1 MEEKALSQNNI
12 ILDLESDSYKAI
24 KVSHGLISGYSSIMF
39 QYMLTGKPVL
49 SIIDKERKNKKRL
62 YCTDY
67 LGNYSYN
74 EDMNINEFKEMIL
87 MDKDP
92 KKRRA
97 YEKIFTKHN

>member
-49 SIIDKERKNKKRL
+49 STIDKERKNKKGFIAPIIWGITL
-62 YCTDY
+62 I
-67 LGNYSYN
+67 
-74 EDMNINEFKEMIL
+74 M
-87 MDKDP
+87 
-92 KKRRA
+92 
-97 YEKIFTKHN
+97 KI